1 MSEPE
6 SKEYIAII
14 GMAGR
19 FPGAKDLREF
29 WRNLKGGVESI
40 TFFTDEELLSSGID
54 RDVISNPAYVRA
66 RGVLEDV
73 DKFDAQFFGYSPREA
88 MLMDPQH
95 RFFLECAHEALESAG
110 YDSERYQGAIAVY
123 AGVSMNNYLINIYSD
138 RNLVESVGD
147 FQIAIGTDKDF
158 LSTRVSYKMN
168 LKGPSLTVQ
177 TACSTSLVAVDLA
190 CQSLLTFQSDMAI
203 AGGVSISVP
212 QESGYLYQE
221 AGILSPDGHCRAFD
235 IRAQGT
241 VGGNGVGIVVL
252 KRLSEAIADRD
263 LIHAVIKGSAINND
277 GSLKVGYTAPSI
289 DGQAE
294 VIAAA
299 QAAASVSPDTI
310 SYVEAHGTATA
321 LGDPIEVA
329 ALKKVFCSSGYQA
342 RSCALGSVKTNI
354 GHLDAAAGV
363 AGLIKT
369 VLALKHRLIPA
380 SLHYQHPNPN
390 IDFDQTPFYVNRELR
405 AWEPVSGV
413 RRAGVSSFG
422 IGGTNAHVIVEEWE
436 QEQSRR
442 QKREGREVIV
452 VSGRTRTAMESMS
465 QRVKERL
472 KQMKEEEL
480 GDAAY
485 TLAVGR
491 RSYEHRKAVVCSNI
505 EQAISGLARPQK
517 PRTINKVNEA
527 GRPAVVFMFPG
538 QGSQY
543 VNMGLGLYKQ
553 EGEFRYW
560 VDELSQEVKSEVGI
574 DVREAIFP
582 AEGGQKKAAEM
593 LGQTRVTQPALY
605 VVEYA
610 LARQLMKWGVRPK
623 VMIGHSLG
631 EYVAATVAGVFESR
645 ECARLVA
652 VRAKL
657 MQQMRRGAMMS
668 VMASEEEVKKRLTS
682 GLSIAAINSSRQCVV
697 SGEEEEINEMKRR
710 MEDEGVVVRRLKV
723 RQAFHSEMMEGA
735 GRRYR
740 DEVKKV
746 RRGGIGI
753 RYISNVSGG
762 WADQEEVKEEE
773 YWVKQMMQEVR
784 YEEGMEE
791 IMRSEEGGIYIEV
804 GPGGVLREL
813 AKQQRGWGERGEEV
827 VRVMRKEKEAEEDEE
842 VIKRGLGEVW
852 ERGVEVDWGGVMRWE
867 EEGRRKVEMPTYAF
881 EGKRYWVEG
890 KPIYHTAPEDETKR
904 DESEWLYVPT
914 WRQQSLIKSSA
925 QSAAPDDR
933 WLLFVERNELSKAMS
948 DLLKESGQKVIEV
961 EAANGFR
968 KLSEDNYAI
977 KADRPEDYQSVM
989 NDLRKRGGVPRKI
1002 IHLWAAGGMGEGE
1015 SSADQPGR
1023 SEREITDGFYSLI
1036 YVAQE
1041 LGKEDL
1047 TRNYD
1052 LVVVVSGT
1060 QEVIGTEEIKPERAL
1075 AMGPCKVIP
1084 QEYGNVRCKAVDIES
1099 DVSARAKE
1107 LAELLIEEARHGQ
1120 AGGEIAIRG
1129 KRRWVKTYDRVG
1141 EAREGKELIR
1151 ERGVYLITGGGGGIG
1166 LALGE
1171 YLGRTKKARVI
1182 LVDRK
1187 WKQDAEARESGAS
1200 EVVKNIEQAG
1210 GEALVLGA
1218 DVCCPEEMR
1227 QVVSEAHA
1235 RFGHIHGII
1244 HSAGN
1249 IAGGVIQLKTK
1260 DMAADVL
1267 APKVGGT
1274 RVLEF
1279 LLADTDLDFVA
1290 LCSSMDSI
1298 IGVLGQVDYTAANA
1312 FLDAFA
1318 YYNTRKNGVH
1328 TVSINWGTWRDVGMA
1343 VSTEVPRGLEDD
1355 QQQKLMLGMTTEE
1368 AVEAFNRILSYGIGP
1383 QVIVS
1388 PTDLLLAIE
1397 RADSLK
1403 PAKYLEDANDGRSQE
1418 RDAHLTGRRRP
1429 PDGHEK
1435 ASRQRP
1441 RLHPLLDEEVISPEI
1456 AGLVFQKR
1464 FALRRDIIIRDH
1476 QIQGNPILPA
1486 AGFLE
1491 MVLAA
1496 ARQHFK
1502 QSAFRLTDMAILAP
1516 LGVSRTETAL
1526 AQVLLKA
1533 ADSADDLRFRIV
1545 SWSDA
1550 RKTWTEHVTGRLS
1563 ARPTLGP
1570 AETVD
1575 LGHIKACW
1583 PQRVEAAELYSINS
1597 DCGPYF
1603 RSIDWLRSNGREALA
1618 RLRLPPPAR
1627 EETGYILHPSL
1638 VDGAIQTLLTLLSA
1652 SSSRPDADGADF
1664 YLPVGI
1670 ESVLVMGQLPDVVYS
1685 HASCQGEECGPGEG
1699 SDTRRGKLTLL
1710 DDQGRAL
1717 VVLEGIILRKVRL
1730 SVTEATDGNGDE
1742 ARALVVAPRDEFER
1756 GIAEIWKELLG
1767 VETVS
1772 IHDNFFDLGGHS
1784 LLAIQVLS
1792 RLIKEF
1798 HVKLSMKTIFET
1810 PTIADLAMLVKQE
1823 LTLRDDADQTIVPRN
1838 TKNIDELMA
1847 ELE

>member
-1 MSEPE
+1 MNGPE

-19 FPGAKDLREF
+19 FPGAKNLQEF
-29 WRNLKGGVESI
+29 WQNLSGGVESI
-40 TFFTDEELLSSGID
+40 TFFPDEELLAAGID
-54 RDVISNPAYVRA
+54 REVISNPVYVRA
-66 RGVLEDV
+66 RGILEDV
-73 DKFDAQFFGYSPREA
+73 DKFDAKFFGYSPREA
-88 MLMDPQH
+88 KIMDPQH
-95 RFFLECAHEALESAG
+95 RFFLECAHEALENAG
-110 YDSERYQGAIAVY
+110 YDSERCQGAIAVY

-158 LSTRVSYKMN
+158 LSTRVSYKLN

-221 AGILSPDGHCRAFD
+221 GGVLSPDGHCRAFD

-252 KRLSEAIADRD
+252 KRLSDSIADRD
-263 LIHAVIKGSAINND
+263 HIHAVIKGSAINND
-277 GSLKVGYTAPSI
+277 GSLKAGYTAPSV

-310 SYVEAHGTATA
+310 SYVEAHGTATP

-329 ALKKVFCSSGYQA
+329 ALKKAFCSSPCRP

-369 VLALKHRLIPA
+369 VLALKHRLIPP

-405 AWEPVSGV
+405 AWEALSGI

-436 QEQSRR
+436 QVQSRR

-452 VSGRTRTAMESMS
+452 VSGRSLSAMERMS
-465 QRVKERL
+465 QRVRERL
-472 KQMKEEEL
+472 KQMKEEEF

-491 RSYEHRKAVVCSNI
+491 RSYEHRKAVVCSDI
-505 EQAISGLARPQK
+505 EQAISGLARPQR
-517 PRTINKVNEA
+517 PGGINKVKEA
-527 GRPAVVFMFPG
+527 GRPAIIFMFPG

-553 EGEFRYW
+553 EEEFRYW

-574 DVREAIFP
+574 EIREAIYP
-582 AEGGQKKAAEM
+582 AEGEQKMAAEM
-593 LGQTRVTQPALY
+593 LRQTRVTQPALY

-610 LARQLMKWGVRPK
+610 LARQLMKWGVSPNA
-623 VMIGHSLG
+623 MIGHSLG
-631 EYVAATVAGVFESR
+631 EYVAATVAGVFEAR

-657 MQQMRRGAMMS
+657 MQEMRRGGMLS
-668 VMASEEEVKKRLTS
+668 VMGSEQEVRKRLTA
-682 GLSIAAINSSRQCVV
+682 GLSIAAVNSSRQCVV
-697 SGEEEEINEMKRR
+697 SGECEEIDALERR
-710 MEDEGVVVRRLKV
+710 MVDEGVVVRRLKV
-723 RQAFHSEMMEGA
+723 RQAFHSRMMEGA
-735 GRRYR
+735 SGRYR
-740 DEVKKV
+740 EEVRKV
-746 RRGGIGI
+746 KMGPIEI
-753 RYISNVSGG
+753 RYISNVSGR
-762 WADQEEVKEEE
+762 WAEQEEVKEEE
-773 YWVKQMMQEVR
+773 YWVKQMMREVR

-791 IMRSEEGGIYIEV
+791 ILRSGEGGIYIEV

-813 AKQQRGWGERGEEV
+813 AKEQRGWGERGEEV
-827 VRVMRKEKEAEEDEE
+827 VRVMKKEKEEEEDEE
-842 VIKRGLGEVW
+842 VIKRGLGRMW
-852 ERGVEVDWGGVMRWE
+852 ERGVEVDWAEVMRWE
-867 EEGRRKVEMPTYAF
+867 EQGRRKVEMPTYAF
-881 EGKRYWVEG
+881 EGERYWVESN
-890 KPIYHTAPEDETKR
+890 PIYHAALEDETKR
-904 DESEWLYVPT
+904 DKSEWLYVPI
-914 WRQQSLIKSSA
+914 WRQQSPVNSSA
-925 QSAAPDDR
+925 KSAEADDG
-933 WLLFVERNELSKAMS
+933 WLLFAERSGLSKAIS

-961 EAANGFR
+961 EAADEFC

-989 NDLRKRGGVPRKI
+989 DDLRKRSGVPRKI
-1002 IHLWAAGGMGEGE
+1002 IHLWGARGIDEGQ
-1015 SSADQPGR
+1015 SGADQPER

-1052 LVVVVSGT
+1052 FVVVVIGT
-1060 QEVIGTEEIKPERAL
+1060 QEVTGAEKIRPERAL
-1075 AMGPCKVIP
+1075 ALGPCKVIP

-1099 DVSARAKE
+1099 DIRGRAKE
-1107 LAELLIEEARHGQ
+1107 LAEQLIEEVRYGQ

-1129 KRRWVKTYDRVG
+1129 NRRWVKTYERVG

-1151 ERGVYLITGGGGGIG
+1151 ERGVYLITGGGGGVG

-1171 YLGRTKKARVI
+1171 YLGRTKKARVV

-1187 WKQDAEARESGAS
+1187 WKQNADAGESDAS
-1200 EVVKNIEQAG
+1200 EVVRKIEQAG
-1210 GEALVLGA
+1210 GEAWVLGA

-1227 QVVSEAHA
+1227 LVISQAHA
-1235 RFGHIHGII
+1235 RFGRIHGVI

-1249 IAGGVIQLKTK
+1249 IAGGLIQLKTK
-1260 DMAADVL
+1260 DMVADVL
-1267 APKVGGT
+1267 APKMGGT

-1279 LLADTDLDFVA
+1279 LLANTDLDFVV

-1318 YYNTRKNGVH
+1318 YYNTRKSGVY

-1343 VSTEVPRGLEDD
+1343 VSAEIPRGLEDD
-1355 QQQKLMLGMTTEE
+1355 QRQKLMLGMTTEE
-1368 AVEAFNRILSYGIGP
+1368 AVETFNRILSYGIGP

-1388 PTDLLLAIE
+1388 PTDLSLAIKQ
-1397 RADSLK
+1397 ADLLK
-1403 PAKYLEDANDGRSQE
+1403 PAKYLEDANNGRLHE
-1418 RDAHLTGRRRP
+1418 RNAHSTQRQRS
-1429 PDGHEK
+1429 PDGYEK
-1435 ASRQRP
+1435 AGQQRP
-1441 RLHPLLDEEVISPEI
+1441 RLHPLLDEEVVSPEI

-1464 FALRRDIIIRDH
+1464 FALHRDVIIRDH

-1491 MVLAA
+1491 MALAS

-1502 QSAFRLTDMAILAP
+1502 QSAFRLTDVAILAP
-1516 LGVSRTETAL
+1516 LGIARAETAL

-1533 ADSADDLRFRIV
+1533 TDSADDLRFRIV
-1545 SWSDA
+1545 SRSDA

-1563 ARPTLGP
+1563 TQSTLDP
-1570 AETVD
+1570 AESID
-1575 LGHIKACW
+1575 LEHIEGRL
-1583 PQRVEAAELYSINS
+1583 PQRVEATELYSINS

-1603 RSIDWLRSNGREALA
+1603 RSIEWLRSNGREALA

-1627 EETGYILHPSL
+1627 KETGHVLHPSL
-1638 VDGAIQTLLTLLSA
+1638 VDGAIQTLLALLFA
-1652 SSSRPDADGADF
+1652 SRPDAASADF
-1664 YLPVGI
+1664 YLPIGV
-1670 ESVLVMGQLPDVVYS
+1670 ESVVVMGQLPDVVYS
-1685 HASCQGEECGPGEG
+1685 HATCLGEECGPDEG
-1699 SDTRRGKLTLL
+1699 GDTRRGKLTLL
-1710 DDQGRAL
+1710 DDQGRVLAM
-1717 VVLEGIILRKVRL
+1717 LEGIILRKARIA
-1730 SVTEATDGNGDE
+1730 VTEASDRNGDE
-1742 ARALVVAPRDEFER
+1742 ASALVVAPRDEFER
-1756 GIAEIWKELLG
+1756 GVAEIWKELLG

-1772 IHDNFFDLGGHS
+1772 IHDNFFGLGGHS

-1798 HVKLSMKTIFET
+1798 NVKLSMKTIFET

-1823 LTLRDDADQTIVPRN
+1823 LALQNDADRGILPRN
-1838 TKNIDELMA
+1838 AKTVDELMA
-1847 ELE
+1847 DLD